1 MTYAFFC
8 PVALSVSFL
17 NSPPLFVS
25 LFTWPMHF
33 SWISVL
39 NVCCVLCLKIVDVHS
54 FCTKP
59 FGSSILRVMLL
70 LLLFLLLLFVI
81 FIIIII
87 IIILS
92 YQCYY
97 YRFQVNILP
106 RGLIPHRYN
115 ILCPKHRLERTDV
128 CMCVFHLPSIIKK

>member
-1 MTYAFFC
+1 MPSRAECFIFEFTTIICFTFHLAHAFFLDKC
-8 PVALSVSFL
+8 SKCL
-17 NSPPLFVS
+17 
-25 LFTWPMHF
+25 
-33 SWISVL
+33 
-39 NVCCVLCLKIVDVHS
+39 LCLVFENRRRSFILYQTFWIFDLESNVVIVII
-54 FCTKP
+54 
-59 FGSSILRVMLL
+59 SII
-70 LLLFLLLLFVI
+70 VI

-106 RGLIPHRYN
+106 RGLIPHRYT